1 MEGNML
7 YHQYLKANS
16 EYFGKQEMTLNTYE
30 VNDIPDTYT
39 VISDSNSVWKY
50 YHVKGVSLPEQGWKI
65 HLTSLLEDAQS
76 VLDRVARFCMGKKI
90 EFKHLKDMHSFINMN
105 SKNANRASSGKFIT
119 VYPANEEIFVELLQD
134 LSEITKD
141 FKKGPYILSDKRWK
155 NTNVFY
161 RYGGFK
167 LIFNEYG
174 EHCIRDESGNLIKD
188 QRTPFYQTPD
198 FVKDFDDYLNTINHS
213 DDSEQQGESHLAKYD
228 IITALSYSNAGGVY
242 LATRK
247 KDNLKVILKEARPN
261 AGLDG
266 GPRDALERQKIEYDT
281 LKKLKNIHGVVN
293 LIEYFQEWEHY
304 FLVEEFIEG
313 RDLRQWIAQEYP
325 FFRDEDGDSICN
337 HAKNIKKILLQ
348 LFALIDQMHN
358 NGVAMGDLQPANVMV
373 TEDLTVKI
381 IDFETA
387 MPVESEE
394 KPSMAT
400 IGFVSQE
407 MKAGGSRDWFGLKR
421 LVRYL
426 ALPVL
431 SSDDMDGYLQDNH
444 LYWIKMN
451 YGESF
456 YHFILELQKK
466 CDDKIKGYHKYLPRE
481 INLYNKK
488 RDINLYSMINKLIKG
503 LENNLID
510 DERLVNGDIRQFE
523 MNGGKFNFLTGGS
536 GAAYILTRCNSK
548 SENVDNWIQSFLVDN
563 LSTGDD
569 NGLLTGKT
577 GMLALL
583 YEKGYKET
591 VLNELNVLRSNV
603 NETTNISLRSGLS
616 GIGLFL
622 ISLYFETESKEYLEF
637 AKEIEKLI
645 DLNKVKDESLKVN
658 DWMAVGIGLIDG
670 LSGVSLFYSA
680 LYSAT
685 NNKRYLEEAELF
697 LKKDLEKTKNDDVTG
712 VLQTLDD
719 RNRLLPYLSGGSI
732 GVAASIWFLN
742 HVSGQDLFKEEFRA
756 ILNLSKIRCTISGGL
771 FDGAGSYLLI
781 PSMVDNRKLRKGIL
795 MEVMDLLNIF
805 LIEKNDYYVYP
816 GQFSY
821 RLSDDVYTGSSG
833 IVLALMGIVKSN
845 PLYWLPLVN
854 TDKFLAETKMKD
866 IPVGIN

>member
-1 MEGNML
+1 M
-7 YHQYLKANS
+7 
-16 EYFGKQEMTLNTYE
+16 
-30 VNDIPDTYT
+30 
-39 VISDSNSVWKY
+39 
-50 YHVKGVSLPEQGWKI
+50 
-65 HLTSLLEDAQS
+65 
-76 VLDRVARFCMGKKI
+76 
-90 EFKHLKDMHSFINMN
+90 
-105 SKNANRASSGKFIT
+105 
-119 VYPANEEIFVELLQD
+119 
-134 LSEITKD
+134 
-141 FKKGPYILSDKRWK
+141 
-155 NTNVFY
+155 
-161 RYGGFK
+161 
-167 LIFNEYG
+167 
-174 EHCIRDESGNLIKD
+174 
-188 QRTPFYQTPD
+188 
-198 FVKDFDDYLNTINHS
+198 
-213 DDSEQQGESHLAKYD
+213 
-228 IITALSYSNAGGVY
+228 
-242 LATRK
+242 
-247 KDNLKVILKEARPN
+247 
-261 AGLDG
+261 
-266 GPRDALERQKIEYDT
+266 
-281 LKKLKNIHGVVN
+281 VN

-348 LFALIDQMHN
+348 LFALIDQMHI
-358 NGVAMGDLQPANVMV
+358 NGVAMGDLRPANVMV

-407 MKAGGSRDWFGLKR
+407 MKTGGSRDWFGLKR

-431 SSDDMDGYLQDNH
+431 SSDDIDGYLQDNH

-466 CDDKIKGYHKYLPRE
+466 CDDKIKGYHKYLPQK

-488 RDINLYSMINKLIKG
+488 RDINLYSMINKLIRG
-503 LENNLID
+503 LENNLTD

-563 LSTGDD
+563 LSSGDD

-697 LKKDLEKTKNDDVTG
+697 LKKDLEKTKK
-712 VLQTLDD
+712 
-719 RNRLLPYLSGGSI
+719 R
-732 GVAASIWFLN
+732 
-742 HVSGQDLFKEEFRA
+742 
-756 ILNLSKIRCTISGGL
+756 
-771 FDGAGSYLLI
+771 
-781 PSMVDNRKLRKGIL
+781 
-795 MEVMDLLNIF
+795 
-805 LIEKNDYYVYP
+805 
-816 GQFSY
+816 
-821 RLSDDVYTGSSG
+821 
-833 IVLALMGIVKSN
+833 
-845 PLYWLPLVN
+845 
-854 TDKFLAETKMKD
+854 
-866 IPVGIN
+866 

>member
-16 EYFGKQEMTLNTYE
+16 EYFGKQEMTMNPYE
-30 VNDIPDTYT
+30 VNNIPDTYT

-50 YHVKGVSLPEQGWKI
+50 YHAKDVSLPEQGWKI
-65 HLTSLLEDAQS
+65 HLTSSFEDSQS
-76 VLDRVARFCMGKKI
+76 VLDRVARFCMDEKI
-90 EFKHLKDMHSFINMN
+90 EFKHLKDRHSFINMN

-119 VYPANEEIFVELLQD
+119 VYPANEEIFVELLKD

-141 FKKGPYILSDKRWK
+141 FKKGPYILSDKRWE
-155 NTNVFY
+155 NSNVFY

-167 LIFNEYG
+167 LILNEQG
-174 EHCIRDESGNLIKD
+174 DHCIRDERGNLIKD
-188 QRTPFYQTPD
+188 QRTPFYQIPD

-213 DDSEQQGESHLAKYD
+213 DDLEHKEESHLAKYD
-228 IITALSYSNAGGVY
+228 IKTALSYSNAGGVY

-247 KDNLKVILKEARPN
+247 KDNLKVIIKEARPN

-266 GPRDALERQKIEYDT
+266 GPRDALERQRIEYDA
-281 LKKLKNIHGVVN
+281 LKKLKNISGVVN

-325 FFRDEDGDSICN
+325 FLRDTDGGSICD

-348 LFALIDQMHN
+348 LFALTDQMHI

-387 MPVESEE
+387 MPVDSEE
-394 KPSMAT
+394 RPKMET
-400 IGFVSQE
+400 IGFVSRE
-407 MKAGGSRDWFGLKR
+407 MRTGGSRDWFGLKR
-421 LVRYL
+421 LVKYL

-431 SSDDMDGYLQDNH
+431 SSDDLDRYLQDNH
-444 LYWIKMN
+444 LYWIKKN

-456 YHFILELQKK
+456 YHFILALQKE
-466 CDDKIKGYHKYLPRE
+466 CDEKIKGYHQYLPQE
-481 INLYNKK
+481 IILYNKK
-488 RDINLYSMINKLIKG
+488 RDLNLYSMINKLIRG
-503 LENNLID
+503 LENNLTD
-510 DERLVNGDIRQFE
+510 DERLINGDIRQFE
-523 MNGGKFNFLTGGS
+523 MSEGKFNFLTGGS
-536 GAAYILTRCNSK
+536 GAAFMLTKCNSR
-548 SENVDNWIQSFLVDN
+548 SVNVDNWIQSFLMDN
-563 LSTGDD
+563 LSSVKD

-583 YEKGYKET
+583 YEKGYKEV
-591 VLNELNVLRSNV
+591 VLNELNVLRNNV
-603 NETTNISLRSGLS
+603 NDTNIALRSGLS

-622 ISLYFETESKEYLEF
+622 ISLYFETESTEYLEF

-645 DLNKVKDESLKVN
+645 ELNKVKEESLKVN

-685 NNKRYLEEAELF
+685 NNKKYLEEAEL
-697 LKKDLEKTKNDDVTG
+697 LLRKDLEKTKKDDVTG

-732 GVAASIWFLN
+732 GVAVSIWFLN
-742 HVSGQDLFKEEFRA
+742 HVSGQDLFKEELGA
-756 ILNLSKIRCTISGGL
+756 IVNLSKMRCTISGGL
-771 FDGAGSYLLI
+771 FDGTGSFLLI
-781 PSMVDNRKLRKGIL
+781 PSMVDSGLDQKRIL
-795 MEVMDLLNIF
+795 MEIMNLLNIF
-805 LIEKNDYYVYP
+805 LIKKNDYYVYP

-854 TDKFLAETKMKD
+854 SDEFLVKTKMKNLS
-866 IPVGIN
+866 VTVN